1 MSEADG
7 SDGFQGWDEQE
18 ARAVLASLSEVVDG
32 DEPVDELSHALQC
45 AGQALAAGVSGEL
58 VAAALLHD
66 VGRAPAVRSQYPGLP
81 HEIAGARWLA
91 ERTSA
96 KVAWLVEAHV
106 PAKVYLV
113 QTDPEYAGVL
123 SPESVASLRKQRG
136 HHRDLDE
143 LARHPWWPE
152 ALDLRRWDDKA
163 KVPGGPAPSVDEV
176 LGALKVAFSGS

>member
-7 SDGFQGWDEQE
+7 SDGFRGWDEQE

-45 AGQALAAGVSGEL
+45 AGQALAAGARGEL

-91 ERTSA
+91 ERTS
-96 KVAWLVEAHV
+96 
-106 PAKVYLV
+106 AKVYLV